1 MQTKTQS
8 VIESLTNIIVGLIT
22 SFLIQLIIYPLLDI
36 PVTINQN
43 LIITMVFFIASF
55 LRGYLL
61 RRFFKTSNKMKAFKL
76 ITSEEE
82 IIACDDNYK
91 RFKIL

>member
-1 MQTKTQS
+1 MQTKRQS

-22 SFLIQLIIYPLLDI
+22 SFLIQLIIYPVLDI

-43 LIITMVFFIASF
+43 IIITIVFFIASF

-61 RRFFKTSNKMKAFKL
+61 RRFFNKIHNAKETK
-76 ITSEEE
+76 
-82 IIACDDNYK
+82 
-91 RFKIL
+91 